1 MAAKKSTKVL
11 EDLFLETLKDIYYA
25 EKKLTKALPKMSKAA
40 QSAELKKAFAKHAE
54 ETEGQ
59 VMRLEKV
66 FAFLEKKPAGKTCP
80 AINGLVEEGQEIIKD
95 FKGSSAHDAGLLAA
109 AQAVEHY
116 EISRYG
122 TLIAWAE
129 ELGWA
134 DVSAQLSATLSEEK
148 QTDKDLTSL
157 AESDVNERAEAQA
170 A

>member
-1 MAAKKSTKVL
+1 MAAKKSSKVL

-40 QSAELKKAFAKHAE
+40 QSADLKKAFAKHAK

-59 VMRLEKV
+59 VQRLEKV
-66 FAFLEKKPAGKTCP
+66 FAFLEKKPSGKMCP
-80 AINGLVEEGQEIIKD
+80 AINGLIEEGEEIMKD

-129 ELGWA
+129 ELGWP
-134 DVSAQLSATLSEEK
+134 DVATQLSATLTQEK
-148 QTDKDLTSL
+148 QTDKDLSSL
-157 AESDVNERAEAQA
+157 AVSDVNERAEKESA
-170 A
+170 